1 MASKPVKKPAKSSPS
16 KSATTVVDVPEP
28 NLKARAKTPTPAS
41 RSKAITLPRPQKPKA
56 SSRLPLYLLSEPDAL
71 LGGHKLKAGL
81 FENPKPTEVR
91 AYEPNDL
98 AYAMLATK
106 NARYLHV
113 DRIWPVMINQASSL
127 VRDDRKHG
135 WKFKLVQLDEPLLL
149 KSPATWER
157 LLRDGLAKAPKLKKH
172 PSLLIWPAIKGHV
185 GVIRT
190 LLDGGVQI
198 PADDV
203 VMALLRELKV

>member
-1 MASKPVKKPAKSSPS
+1 MPSKPVKKPLAKSAPR
-16 KSATTVVDVPEP
+16 SATTVVDV
-28 NLKARAKTPTPAS
+28 TPPAS
-41 RSKAITLPRPQKPKA
+41 RPTPKA
-56 SSRLPLYLLSEPDAL
+56 SSRLPLYLLTERDLL
-71 LGGHKLKAGL
+71 LGGQKLRAGL
-81 FENPKPTEVR
+81 LENPKPSEVR

-106 NARYLHV
+106 NSRYLHV
-113 DRIWPVMINQASSL
+113 DRIWPVMIDQASAL

-135 WKFKLVQLDEPLLL
+135 WKFKLVQIGEPLMLNAA
-149 KSPATWER
+149 ATWER
-157 LLRDGLAKAPKLKKH
+157 LLGDGLAREPKMKKH

-185 GVIRT
+185 AVVRA
-190 LLDGGVQI
+190 LLEGGVQI